1 MRTWILA
8 WFFVAV
14 VSTLMILTCLLGLA
28 RHILLVG
35 RTARQARDE
44 IQPIAEDLSREAQR
58 ASDRASSLKPP
69 GRARRS

>member
-14 VSTLMILTCLLGLA
+14 VSTLMIAACLVGLA
-28 RHILLVG
+28 RHVVLTG

-44 IQPIAEDLSREAQR
+44 IQPITDELSREAQR
-58 ASDRASSLKPP
+58 ASERASSLKPP

>member
-14 VSTLMILTCLLGLA
+14 VSTSLILLCLLGLL

-44 IQPIAEDLSREAQR
+44 IQPIADDLNREAQR
-58 ASDRASSLKPP
+58 ASERASSLKPP